1 MIDKQ
6 IFISYCEPERNSIME
21 AVRMEETCMK
31 EYISYCGL
39 NCETCNA
46 RLATIFND
54 DALREAVA
62 ALWSKLNDA
71 EITPDMINCTGCRI
85 PGAKTPY
92 CDSVCPIRQCAVKKE
107 METCDSCPEM
117 NSCLKVGA
125 VLINNPDARRRLE
138 NVK

>member
-92 CDSVCPIRQCAVKKE
+92 CDSICPIRQCAVKKDGNLRQLPGNE
-107 METCDSCPEM
+107 FLSESRGY
-117 NSCLKVGA
+117 SYQQS
-125 VLINNPDARRRLE
+125 
-138 NVK
+138 

>member
-1 MIDKQ
+1 
-6 IFISYCEPERNSIME
+6 
-21 AVRMEETCMK
+21 MK

-92 CDSVCPIRQCAVKKE
+92 CDSICPIRQCAVKKRDGNLRQLPGNE
-107 METCDSCPEM
+107 FLSESRGY
-117 NSCLKVGA
+117 SYQQS
-125 VLINNPDARRRLE
+125 
-138 NVK
+138 